1 MRRRCCTIFNNH
13 SNLEGRHAFLSPS
26 YYHWINYDD
35 QKLEAR
41 FFSHRSAQRGSDL
54 HKLAKDAIT
63 LGVKLSKSNKTLS
76 MYVNDA
82 IGYKMAVEQPLYY
95 SDNCF
100 GTADAICFRRGKLR
114 IHDLKTGINVSSMK
128 QLEVYAAIFCLEYG
142 HSPYDIQIELRI
154 YQNEEVRI
162 LEPDPEQI
170 GYIMDRIIDA
180 DHKIEML
187 KMEGL

>member
-1 MRRRCCTIFNNH
+1 
-13 SNLEGRHAFLSPS
+13 
-26 YYHWINYDD
+26 
-35 QKLEAR
+35 
-41 FFSHRSAQRGSDL
+41 
-54 HKLAKDAIT
+54 
-63 LGVKLSKSNKTLS
+63 

-114 IHDLKTGINVSSMK
+114 IHDLKTGINASSMK

-162 LEPDPEQI
+162 LEPDPDQI
-170 GYIMDRIIDA
+170 AYIMDRIIDA
-180 DHKIEML
+180 DHKIEIL